1 MPRNDNLTKNYSE
14 TMSSVVT
21 CNDYIKLK
29 RYSETMSSV
38 VTCNDY
44 IKFKKQRNQK
54 MIQQKEKELK
64 EQKEK
69 ELRRQERQERD
80 RLRRPEQTFEES
92 LERTNKY
99 LKKLYPTF
107 QSKKQKL
114 KEQKEK
120 QMNKPKLVV
129 KKESNPTTEKTENK
143 KEEPYWSPPIND
155 EIESLH
161 SNEYITDDGLY
172 RKMPSSYPNT
182 YYMDTDDGEKLTNRY
197 YKIGT
202 KCLMK
207 DKYNKVDYTNDGHL
221 LGGDNYLHP
230 KFNYPIPANKLM
242 DEYNKKI
249 NETIE
254 KRGRRKKIKIYMK
267 RNH

>member
-1 MPRNDNLTKNYSE
+1 MPRNDNFIKYYSE

-29 RYSETMSSV
+29 
-38 VTCNDY
+38 
-44 IKFKKQRNQK
+44 KQRNQK
-54 MIQQKEKELK
+54 MIQQKEKELRL
-64 EQKEK
+64 QKEK
-69 ELRRQERQERD
+69 EIRRQERQERD
-80 RLRRPEQTFEES
+80 RLRRPQQTFEER
-92 LERTNKY
+92 LERTNKH

-114 KEQKEK
+114 REQKEK
-120 QMNKPKLVV
+120 QMNKPKLVI
-129 KKESNPTTEKTENK
+129 KNKSNPTTEKTENKTENK

-182 YYMDTDDGEKLTNRY
+182 YYMDTDGEKLTNGY
-197 YKIGT
+197 DKIGT
-202 KCLMK
+202 KCFMK

-221 LGGDNYLHP
+221 LDGYNYLLKL
-230 KFNYPIPANKLM
+230 KFNYPIPTNKLM
-242 DEYNKKI
+242 DEYNKRI
-249 NETIE
+249 NVLVFF
-254 KRGRRKKIKIYMK
+254 
-267 RNH
+267 